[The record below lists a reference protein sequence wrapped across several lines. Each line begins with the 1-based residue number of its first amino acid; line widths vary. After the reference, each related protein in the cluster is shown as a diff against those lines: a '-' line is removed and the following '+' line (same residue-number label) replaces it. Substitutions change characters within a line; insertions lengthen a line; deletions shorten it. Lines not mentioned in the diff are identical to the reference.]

1 MWLSHAARA
10 VLDGVPRV
18 RTWVFPFPGRNAPP
32 KRHWPQRFWQ
42 RVRAEAG
49 LHGVRLHDLRHT
61 VASHAV
67 MSGVA
72 VPVVSRLLE
81 HSDLGMTLRYAHL
94 AETDIEA
101 AAERIGAAMA
111 RVMAAAGSSGSTHT

>member
-18 RTWVFPFPGRNAPP
+18 RTWVFPFSGRNAPP

-49 LHGVRLHDLRHT
+49 LHGVRLHDLRHSY
-61 VASHAV
+61 ASFALRRGESV
-67 MSGVA
+67 LAIG
-72 VPVVSRLLE
+72 RLLG
-81 HSDLGMTLRYAHL
+81 HADAQTTLKYTHL
-94 AETDIEA
+94 ADAMVHEA
-101 AAERIGAAMA
+101 AETVGA
-111 RVMAAAGSSGSTHT
+111 VVEG